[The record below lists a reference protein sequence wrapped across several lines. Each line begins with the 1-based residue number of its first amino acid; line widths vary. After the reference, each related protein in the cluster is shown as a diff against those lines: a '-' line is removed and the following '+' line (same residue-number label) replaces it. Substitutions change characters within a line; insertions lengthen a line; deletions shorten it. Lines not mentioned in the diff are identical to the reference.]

1 MKNFNQITN
10 NLISA
15 TRENADKET
24 EENYYLTLS
33 FKSLKGRK
41 SIWIV
46 LLFFMVFSACQ
57 EEKSDIFKLTVAPT
71 NSQNPRNS
79 ESDIIVLKDGRLLL
93 GWTEFYG
100 GSSSDD
106 GNARIVGR
114 ISEDGGRTWGEK
126 YTLVEHEGGRNV
138 MEVNFLRLNNGDI
151 ALFHFK
157 KYEEVAGAWNNSTS
171 KTGDC
176 RLVMRVSNDEGKTFN
191 FSKEITE
198 ENRYLESASGRGI
211 RLKSGRILIE
221 CDDYFGNSFC
231 MFSDDEGETWHE
243 GQLVKPLNGG
253 CWEPA
258 AVELKNG
265 DVLMFL
271 RTELGG
277 QYQTISKDGGETW
290 SEPTPTV
297 LKGSAAPISIERIP
311 STGDLLAIWNHD
323 VATISNGYR
332 DESVKDKKRSRNPL
346 TSAISKDDGK
356 TWENFRNIEDT
367 PDDAWAYPA
376 VTWVDKHALITY
388 FNYNGGLSLK
398 LTGLPEEWFYESDKN

>member
-1 MKNFNQITN
+1 MRNFNQVTN
-10 NLISA
+10 RMFSA
-15 TRENADKET
+15 IKQTVVKSG
-24 EENYYLTLS
+24 EERSFLS
-33 FKSLKGRK
+33 SPFNIIKRRK
-41 SIWIV
+41 SV
-46 LLFFMVFSACQ
+46 LLILICFLIFTACQ
-57 EEKSDIFKLTVAPT
+57 EEKKDVFHFTVAQA
-71 NSQNPRNS
+71 NSKNPRNS
-79 ESDIIVLKDGRLLL
+79 EADIIELKDGRLLL
-93 GWTEFYG
+93 GWSEFYG
-100 GSSSDD
+100 ESSADD

-114 ISEDGGRTWGEK
+114 ISGDGGRTWGEK

-138 MEVNFLRLNNGDI
+138 MEVNFLRLKNGDI

-157 KYEEVAGAWNNSTS
+157 KYDEVADSTWNNSTS

-176 RLVMRVSNDEGKTFN
+176 RLVMRISKDEGKTFT

-198 ENRYLESASGRGI
+198 ENRYLESANGRGI

-221 CDDYFGNSFC
+221 CDDYFGNAFS
-231 MFSDDEGETWHE
+231 MYSDDEGETWHE
-243 GQLVKPLNGG
+243 GQLVKPLKGR
-253 CWEPA
+253 CWEPG

-290 SEPTPTV
+290 SEPTATA

-311 STGDLLAIWNHD
+311 NTGDLLAIWNHD
-323 VATISNGYR
+323 VASISNGYR
-332 DESVKDKKRSRNPL
+332 DENVKNKKRSRNPL
-346 TSAISKDDGK
+346 TSAISKDEGK
-356 TWENFRNIEDT
+356 TWKNFRNIEDA

-376 VTWVDKHALITY
+376 VTWVENRAIITY

-398 LTGLPEEWFYESDKN
+398 LKGLPEEWFYQKN

>member
-1 MKNFNQITN
+1 MKNLKMIKNHI
-10 NLISA
+10 ISPLKKTKERKA
-15 TRENADKET
+15 REND
-24 EENYYLTLS
+24 YLSLS
-33 FKSLKGRK
+33 FKTLKRGK
-41 SIWIV
+41 SV
-46 LLFFMVFSACQ
+46 LTLLLILLIFSACH
-57 EEKSDIFKLTVAPT
+57 EENNDTFKLTIAQAHP
-71 NSQNPRNS
+71 QNPRNS
-79 ESDIIVLKDGRLLL
+79 ESDIIELEDGSLLL

-100 GSSSDD
+100 ESGADD
-106 GNARIVGR
+106 GNARIVGS
-114 ISEDGGRTWGEK
+114 ISKDGGRTWGEK
-126 YTLVEHEGGRNV
+126 YTIVEHEGGRNV
-138 MEVNFLRLNNGDI
+138 MEVSFLRLKNGDI

-157 KYEEVAGAWNNSTS
+157 KYEEVAGSWNNSTS

-176 RLVMRVSNDEGKTFN
+176 RLVMRVSKDEGKTFT

-211 RLKSGRILIE
+211 RLNSGRILIE

-231 MFSDDEGETWHE
+231 MFSDDDGETWDE
-243 GQLVKPLNGG
+243 GQLVKPKNGG

-311 STGDLLAIWNHD
+311 NTGDLLAIWNHD
-323 VATISNGYR
+323 ITSMSNGYM
-332 DESVKDKKRSRNPL
+332 DDNSNNKKRSRNPL
-346 TSAISKDDGK
+346 TSAISKDEGK
-356 TWENFRNIEDT
+356 TWENFRNIEDA

-376 VTWVDKHALITY
+376 VTWVDNRALITY

-398 LTGLPEEWFYESDKN
+398 LTGLPEEWFYQSNQN

>member
-1 MKNFNQITN
+1 MIEKCILSEYRLAEGKTKLNGPLSLSSRFMKEQKSILTLLLFF
-10 NLISA
+10 
-15 TRENADKET
+15 
-24 EENYYLTLS
+24 LTLS
-33 FKSLKGRK
+33 
-41 SIWIV
+41 
-46 LLFFMVFSACQ
+46 ACKDVKNDTFQ
-57 EEKSDIFKLTVAPT
+57 FTVAQA

-79 ESDIIVLKDGRLLL
+79 ESDIIELKDGRLLL

-100 GSSSDD
+100 ESSADD

-138 MEVNFLRLNNGDI
+138 MEVNFLRLKNGDI

-157 KYEEVAGAWNNSTS
+157 KYDEVADSTWNNSTS

-176 RLVMRVSNDEGKTFN
+176 RLVIRVSKDEGKSFT

-231 MFSDDEGETWHE
+231 MFSDDDGETWDE
-243 GQLVKPLNGG
+243 GQLVKPKNGG
-253 CWEPA
+253 CWEPG

-290 SEPTPTV
+290 SEPIPTA

-311 STGDLLAIWNHD
+311 GTGDLLAIWNHD
-323 VATISNGYR
+323 VASISNGYR
-332 DESVKDKKRSRNPL
+332 DENVKNKKRSRNPL
-346 TSAISKDDGK
+346 TSAISKDEGQ
-356 TWENFRNIEDT
+356 TWENFRNIEDA

-376 VTWVDKHALITY
+376 VTWVDNRALITY

-398 LTGLPEEWFYESDKN
+398 LKGLPEEWFYQSNPN